1 MARPRKVVAV
11 PEAPVVETAAQIKTV
26 VSEQKP
32 KSVSKAKPYFL
43 GTTDDCPYWNL
54 NLAGV
59 TFHRETAEL
68 MAGKR
73 GDDDILTQGPPVRGH
88 LEMLTPE
95 AIERI
100 KKAAKTKVIRWN
112 YPPRWE
118 EVKNENTGRME
129 RVFKGNGRIYSSS
142 PRGPEA
148 PQFVPQDGDEPIGKY
163 IYCMDASTLDPT
175 FVLGDRKNI
184 PVKTVHEAMEDG
196 TL

>member
-1 MARPRKVVAV
+1 
-11 PEAPVVETAAQIKTV
+11 
-26 VSEQKP
+26 
-32 KSVSKAKPYFL
+32 
-43 GTTDDCPYWNL
+43 
-54 NLAGV
+54 
-59 TFHRETAEL
+59 
-68 MAGKR
+68 
-73 GDDDILTQGPPVRGH
+73 
-88 LEMLTPE
+88 
-95 AIERI
+95 
-100 KKAAKTKVIRWN
+100 
-112 YPPRWE
+112 
-118 EVKNENTGRME
+118 ME